1 MAASGVG
8 LVYDSRMCAHENE
21 SDRKHPEQPARITS
35 IYQRLTSA
43 GVVARCVK
51 VEAREATNEEL
62 SSVHTQNH
70 VELMKAVSSKSYG
83 KHRRKALASRYDS
96 IFFNNGSSKSA
107 LLAAGSV
114 IEVADQVAQG
124 KLKAGAA
131 IVRPPGHHAEA
142 DAAMGFCLFN
152 NVAVAAHLLVHK
164 KKELGVQKLLIVD
177 WDIHHGNG
185 TQHMFWS
192 DPQVLYFSVHR
203 FDKGSFYPPG
213 DEGNY
218 DHLGADG
225 GAGYNIN
232 VPWPHGQFGDADYL
246 AVWEHVLMPVAHEY
260 NPDMVLISAGFD
272 SAEGDPLGGCRV
284 TPSAY
289 YKMTKQLMGI
299 TEGRVVIALEGGY
312 NLTSTSNSYLACMH
326 ALLGDVFP
334 ENPTHLS
341 NLLAP
346 TLPLIDRVR
355 NELQQ
360 YWSVLSTDE
369 KKTLALKKGVSPL
382 SVYCNRNVNFGC
394 VLIICSRLLDLQ
406 CWWLIDADE
415 EARKGPSQNIEET
428 TKPGS
433 SKEVKGQSMDG
444 IVLTST
450 TNGVDN
456 DENGYNVATEVAHDS
471 ENVHPSSV
479 GSSKGKTFAAT
490 EGIETHY
497 VWYACYGSNMW
508 LPQFMCYIQ
517 GGQVEGMVKDCIG
530 CRDPSPPRASLWLTV
545 SNQLFFGCKHSYTWG
560 IGGVAFIDPLP
571 EEDVRTYVHV
581 YKITLE
587 QFKDIFF
594 QENSIMHMENRQFTI
609 DTDLIQSVRNGQP
622 ATSHTIFEDR
632 CYGTI
637 IYLGDED
644 GIPILSFTC
653 SLEDMEKF
661 RSGNLEE
668 NIPAA
673 AYEQAVARSLIN
685 DMGLSEGEA
694 RDYIGNARLSR
705 STRVT

>member
-1 MAASGVG
+1 
-8 LVYDSRMCAHENE
+8 
-21 SDRKHPEQPARITS
+21 
-35 IYQRLTSA
+35 
-43 GVVARCVK
+43 
-51 VEAREATNEEL
+51 
-62 SSVHTQNH
+62 
-70 VELMKAVSSKSYG
+70 
-83 KHRRKALASRYDS
+83 
-96 IFFNNGSSKSA
+96 
-107 LLAAGSV
+107 
-114 IEVADQVAQG
+114 
-124 KLKAGAA
+124 
-131 IVRPPGHHAEA
+131 
-142 DAAMGFCLFN
+142 
-152 NVAVAAHLLVHK
+152 
-164 KKELGVQKLLIVD
+164 
-177 WDIHHGNG
+177 
-185 TQHMFWS
+185 
-192 DPQVLYFSVHR
+192 
-203 FDKGSFYPPG
+203 
-213 DEGNY
+213 
-218 DHLGADG
+218 
-225 GAGYNIN
+225 
-232 VPWPHGQFGDADYL
+232 
-246 AVWEHVLMPVAHEY
+246 
-260 NPDMVLISAGFD
+260 
-272 SAEGDPLGGCRV
+272 
-284 TPSAY
+284 
-289 YKMTKQLMGI
+289 
-299 TEGRVVIALEGGY
+299 
-312 NLTSTSNSYLACMH
+312 
-326 ALLGDVFP
+326 LLGDVFP

-360 YWSVLSTDE
+360 YWSVLSTDQKE
-369 KKTLALKKGVSPL
+369 SDNVAVAREFLSFRERKLGEEEPNIEYSVTEQKPITDLIELLAKL
-382 SVYCNRNVNFGC
+382 STEGQVVTGGAK
-394 VLIICSRLLDLQ
+394 LLLDAYKQPSTPWVRQPVNL
-406 CWWLIDADE
+406 DAAMSSEQPDFPGHKTWTNFEVRLERNFSEMGEMTLLDKDSEEGRWKPEMEQIVQSNNESVQNSSVVWAHDPSEDISTEEGDE

-428 TKPGS
+428 TKPGL
-433 SKEVKGQSMDG
+433 SKEVKGQSMDA

-456 DENGYNVATEVAHDS
+456 DEKGYNVATEVAHSS
-471 ENVHPSSV
+471 EIVHPSSV
-479 GSSKGKTFAAT
+479 GSSKGKTFAAS

-530 CRDPSPPRASLWLTV
+530 CRDPSPPRASFWLTV

-571 EEDVRTYVHV
+571 EEDVKTYVHV

-661 RSGNLEE
+661 RSGDLEE

-673 AYEQAVARSLIN
+673 AYEQAVAHSLIN
-685 DMGLSEGEA
+685 GMGLSDGEA
-694 RDYIGNARLSR
+694 RDYIGNARLSH